1 MKNSRRRDQG
11 MTLIEIMV
19 VMAILGGILA
29 VAAPRLFTTGNQM
42 RTAVRKL
49 AVMTRDMR
57 NNARLYN
64 VTTRLVITMDDN
76 KGHSYNVE
84 SSQGNILL
92 LTADQER
99 DLEKLTTAQRE
110 GEEKKSIFEQEKR
123 VLRAEVN
130 LPKGLFF
137 GGVEMGKKEG
147 EETSG
152 TAYIHFFPQ
161 GLAEEAVIHITD
173 RKTLN
178 WTISINPLTGRADV
192 FERRLTLKEVRTQ

>member
-1 MKNSRRRDQG
+1 MGNSRG

-29 VAAPRLFTTGNQM
+29 VAAPRLFSTGTTM

-57 NNARLYN
+57 NNARLYDA
-64 VTTRLVITMDDN
+64 TTRLAITMDDE

-84 SSQGNILL
+84 SSAGSVLM

-99 DLEKLTTAQRE
+99 DLEKLTTEQRE
-110 GEEKKSIFEQEKR
+110 GDEKKSQFEQEKR
-123 VLRAEVN
+123 VLKSAVN

-137 GGVEMGKKEG
+137 GGVEVANRPG
-147 EETSG
+147 EVSSG
-152 TAYIHFFPQ
+152 TTYINFLPQ
-161 GLAEEAVIHITD
+161 GLADESVIHITD
-173 RKTLN
+173 RKNLN

-192 FERRLTLKEVRTQ
+192 FERKLTLKEVHSR